1 MSSETDTA
9 GNQTLDARDI
19 DGEPFEQIMD
29 ALNQLGP
36 NETLLLI
43 NSFEPEP
50 LYNVLEQRGYTYKTS
65 RIESDEWHISI
76 QSA

>member
-1 MSSETDTA
+1 MNSETDTTA
-9 GNQTLDARDI
+9 NQTLDVREI
-19 DGEPFEQIMD
+19 DGEPFEEIMK
-29 ALNQLGP
+29 ALNQLAP

-50 LYNVLEQRGYTYKTS
+50 LYNVLEQRGYTYDTS
-65 RIESDEWHISI
+65 HIESDEWHIHI